1 MFFPEQFETELTP
14 QERSLRDRFVTE
26 YLKDFSP
33 LNAALRT
40 GFVLAFAEQFATEF
54 MACGYVQR
62 QIAARTRQEQIEDAA
77 EQERQDKAMTLNVL
91 RQVAQNGSAAA
102 RVAALRAM
110 MDIYGWKVQDEDQA
124 GEQELI
130 DLLKG
135 FAQVA
140 PV

>member
-26 YLKDFSP
+26 YLKDFTP
-33 LNAALRT
+33 LSAALRT
-40 GFVLAFAEQFATEF
+40 GFVLAFAEQFAKDF

-62 QIAARTRQEQIEDAA
+62 QIAQRTRQPQMDDA
-77 EQERQDKAMTLNVL
+77 EQEKADLEMSLNSL
-91 RQVAQNGSAAA
+91 RQVIQNGSGPA
-102 RVAALRAM
+102 RVAAVRAM
-110 MDIYGWKVQDEDQA
+110 SEIRGWKVQDEDQA

-130 DLLKG
+130 DTLKS